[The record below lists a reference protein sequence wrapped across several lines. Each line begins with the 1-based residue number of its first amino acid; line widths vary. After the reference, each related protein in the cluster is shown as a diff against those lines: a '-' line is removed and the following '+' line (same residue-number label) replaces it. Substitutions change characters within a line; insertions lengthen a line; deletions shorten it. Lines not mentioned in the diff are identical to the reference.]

1 MKYLLEKLHLVQ
13 FCSLVELGTRCSV
26 FSLLSDVWHNELI
39 CVLGLKIMG
48 KDMLRLSVSPSANQL
63 QDRTV
68 LIPTTR
74 AKYFCSFS
82 PKKKMSS

>member
-1 MKYLLEKLHLVQ
+1 MPSAWDSAWHIA
-13 FCSLVELGTRCSV
+13 SAIIAV
-26 FSLLSDVWHNELI
+26 FAV
-39 CVLGLKIMG
+39 VLGLKIMG